1 MFKRSSSSALILSIF
16 FAIPAMGQ
24 TSSKLNISNPTNSS
38 FSQANQLKTDLSFDD
53 LKKKKKRGLRTEV
66 ELTSNELVDNVGEQ
80 VGNRFFGDFNLDYDA
95 GGGADLVKKFSLRSR
110 VNNEEQL
117 MFSIPEA
124 FLKYEFGKESRLVF
138 GRQNLNWS
146 TIDQNWGFGKLNNRI
161 NFDYFQPGQEGLTG
175 LLYGTKF
182 GNLKMEVFG
191 SFVYVPEMNPGQ
203 KYDKEAGTVTC
214 QNMWC
219 KPLSSTAPVG
229 DNNVDIYYN
238 VNMPEISDVVFRYS
252 LGARL
257 AYEIGMV
264 ELEGFAMRKPE
275 NGVSVT
281 AEIQYQNDQNRIFVD
296 ATPQF
301 YYHDVKGGSIKIKPT
316 DNFTIYGGGLSI
328 VPNSNPDGDVPFI
341 EYTGI
346 KPEKIN
352 EDYLGGGA
360 FYSND
365 NYTAG
370 IHYIARVSEYDI
382 ESDDLLVDYPRWN
395 QAYHVNFSSRLTR
408 KLRMGIDYKYDML
421 TEDRLTMFRA
431 DYDWKPNVTTSLG
444 ANIIGV
450 NEDINSYWSDFS
462 NNDSVYASM
471 KYKF

>member
-1 MFKRSSSSALILSIF
+1 LFKKLPNSLIILSTLCTVNSY
-16 FAIPAMGQ
+16 AQATNTVLK
-24 TSSKLNISNPTNSS
+24 TSSNSFGKANKLSTK
-38 FSQANQLKTDLSFDD
+38 LKTDNKNEND
-53 LKKKKKRGLRTEV
+53 KKGLRSEF
-66 ELTSNELVDNVGEQ
+66 ELTSNQLVDDVGEQ
-80 VGNRFFGDFNLDYDA
+80 VGNKYFGDYNLDYDA

-124 FLKYEFGKESRLVF
+124 YLKYEFGDSKLVF
-138 GRQNLNWS
+138 GRQNLDWS

-175 LLYGTKF
+175 ILYGTKL
-182 GNLKMEVFG
+182 GNWKVEMFG

-203 KYDKEAGTVTC
+203 KYDKESGSVTC

-219 KPLSSTAPVG
+219 KPLSETAPVG
-229 DNNVDIYYN
+229 DNDVPIYYN
-238 VNMPEISDVVFRYS
+238 VNMPEIADVVFRYS
-252 LGARL
+252 IGARL
-257 AYEIGMV
+257 AYQIGMV
-264 ELEGFAMRKPE
+264 EIEGFAMRKPE
-275 NGVSVT
+275 NTPSIT
-281 AEIQYQNDQNRIFVD
+281 AEIQYQTDDNRIFVD

-301 YYHDVKGGSIKIKPT
+301 YYHDVKGGNIKVKPT

-328 VPNSNPDGDVPFI
+328 VPNSFPDGDEPYI

-360 FYSND
+360 FYAND

-395 QAYHVNFSSRLTR
+395 QAYHINFSTRLSR
-408 KLRMGIDYKYDML
+408 KLSMGLDYKYDMI
-421 TEDRLTMFRA
+421 TEDRLTMFKASYAWRE
-431 DYDWKPNVTTSLG
+431 NITTSLG
-444 ANIIGV
+444 ANVIGT
-450 NEDINSYWSDFS
+450 NEDNNSYWSDFS